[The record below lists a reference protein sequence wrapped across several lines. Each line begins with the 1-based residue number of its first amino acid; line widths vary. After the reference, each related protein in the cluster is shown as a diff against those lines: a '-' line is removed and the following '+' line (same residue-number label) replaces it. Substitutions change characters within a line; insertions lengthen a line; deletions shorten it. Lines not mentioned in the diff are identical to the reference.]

1 METVSPLYAHRNT
14 PKPVPPNT
22 KTHAVVYSF
31 CNSFPIVFSWI
42 LLVPS

>member
-1 METVSPLYAHRNT
+1 MKTVSLLYTHRNT
-14 PKPVPPNT
+14 PKRVHPET
-22 KTHAVVYSF
+22 KTHDVVYSF